1 MDLISFSVPGNL
13 LLMGEYTILEEKG
26 LGLAIA
32 INKRAFFSFKK
43 SDSWRFFSKK
53 KEIDDFSLIEN
64 KNDFVFKMFAYLNQ
78 NYFFNLESFSY
89 DVYIDTSNFFFND
102 GIKKGFG
109 SSAVVAIG
117 IVCGLFLISNATNVV
132 EKDKIFRYC
141 LEAYRHSQGGI
152 GSGYDIA
159 TSIFGG
165 VVKFEGGFTPKY
177 RRLDAVEFN
186 DFYLMQGLQAVKT
199 TTSICEYNKH
209 RDSILDF
216 IFKCNLEMKKLVLS
230 IGSSKSVL
238 IASLKRAKELGL
250 AIGEAIG
257 VSAALPSSLEHL
269 QDKCDLIKA
278 LGAGNETFL
287 VYRPNIRAFDLS
299 KIIPIV
305 LEHES
310 IKFESI
316 KCQG

>member
-13 LLMGEYTILEEKG
+13 LLMGEYTILEESG

-64 KNDFVFKMFAYLNQ
+64 RNDLVFKMFSYLSQ
-78 NYFFNLESFSY
+78 NCFLNLESFAY

-102 GIKKGFG
+102 GTKKGFG

-117 IVCGLFLISNATNVV
+117 IACGLFFICNSTNIVD
-132 EKDKIFRYC
+132 KDEIFKYC
-141 LEAYRHSQGGI
+141 LEAYRHAQGGI

-165 VVKFEGGFTPKY
+165 VIEFEGGFAPKY
-177 RRLDAVEFN
+177 RQLGSLEFN
-186 DFYLMQGLQAVKT
+186 DFYLMRGLQAVKT
-199 TTSICEYNKH
+199 TASIYEYNKH

-216 IFKCNLEMKKLVLS
+216 IFKCNSEMKKLVLS
-230 IGSSKSVL
+230 VSTSKSAL
-238 IASLKRAKELGL
+238 ISSLRRAKELGL

-257 VSAALPSSLEHL
+257 VSAALPSSFEHL
-269 QDKCDLIKA
+269 QDQCDLIKA

-287 VYRPNIRAFDLS
+287 VFRPNIKAFDLS

-310 IKFESI
+310 IKFESE
-316 KCQG
+316 KC

>member
-13 LLMGEYTILEEKG
+13 LLMGEYTILEERG

-53 KEIDDFSLIEN
+53 KEMDDFSLIEN
-64 KNDFVFKMFAYLNQ
+64 RNDFVFKMFAYLNQ
-78 NYFFNLESFSY
+78 NCFFNPESFAY

-102 GIKKGFG
+102 GTKKGFG

-117 IVCGLFLISNATNVV
+117 IVCGLFFIYNATNVV
-132 EKDKIFRYC
+132 EKSEIFKYC

-165 VVKFEGGFTPKY
+165 VVEFEGGFAPKC
-177 RRLDAVEFN
+177 RQLNAVEFN

-199 TTSICEYNKH
+199 TDSIYEYNKH

-216 IFKCNLEMKKLVLS
+216 ILKCNSEMNKLVLNVC
-230 IGSSKSVL
+230 SSKSAL
-238 IASLKRAKELGL
+238 ISSLRKAKELGL
-250 AIGEAIG
+250 AIGAAIG
-257 VSAALPSSLEHL
+257 VPAALPPSFAHL
-269 QDKCDLIKA
+269 QYQCDLIKA

-287 VYRPNIRAFDLS
+287 VYKPNIEAFDLP

-310 IKFESI
+310 IKFESG
-316 KCQG
+316 KC

>member
-1 MDLISFSVPGNL
+1 MDLIRFSVPGNL

-43 SDSWRFFSKK
+43 SHSWRFLSKK

-64 KNDFVFKMFAYLNQ
+64 RNDFVFKMFVYLSQ
-78 NYFFNLESFSY
+78 NCFLNLENFAY

-102 GIKKGFG
+102 GTKKGFG

-117 IVCGLFLISNATNVV
+117 IACGLFLIYNDTNVID
-132 EKDKIFRYC
+132 KDKIFKYC

-152 GSGYDIA
+152 GSGYDIV

-165 VVKFEGGFTPKY
+165 VIEFEGGFNPKS
-177 RRLDAVEFN
+177 RQLKALEFN
-186 DFYLMQGLQAVKT
+186 DFYLMQGLQAIKT
-199 TTSICEYNKH
+199 TESIFKYNKH

-216 IFKCNLEMKKLVLS
+216 ILKCNLKMKKLVLNVS
-230 IGSSKSVL
+230 NSKSEL
-238 IASLKRAKELGL
+238 ITSLRRAKELGL
-250 AIGEAIG
+250 AIGEVIG
-257 VSAALPSSLEHL
+257 VSAALPASFDHL
-269 QDKCDLIKA
+269 VNQCDLIKA

-287 VYRPNIRAFDLS
+287 VYRPNIKAFDLS
-299 KIIPIV
+299 KIVPIV
-305 LEHES
+305 LEHEG
-310 IKFESI
+310 IKFESD
-316 KCQG
+316 KF

>member
-53 KEIDDFSLIEN
+53 KKIDDFSLIEN
-64 KNDFVFKMFAYLNQ
+64 RNDFVFKMFSYLSQ
-78 NYFFNLESFSY
+78 NCFFNLDSFAY
-89 DVYIDTSNFFFND
+89 DIYIDTSNFFFND
-102 GIKKGFG
+102 GIKRGFG

-117 IVCGLFLISNATNVV
+117 IVCGLFLIYNATNVV
-132 EKDKIFRYC
+132 DKVKIFKYC

-165 VVKFEGGFTPKY
+165 VIEFEGGFDPKC
-177 RRLDAVEFN
+177 RQLGALEFN
-186 DFYLMQGLQAVKT
+186 DFYLMRGLQAVKT
-199 TTSICEYNKH
+199 TTSIYKYNKH

-216 IFKCNLEMKKLVLS
+216 ILKCNLEMKKLVLNVRNS
-230 IGSSKSVL
+230 NSALISSL
-238 IASLKRAKELGL
+238 RRAKELGL

-257 VSAALPSSLEHL
+257 VSAALSSGFDHL
-269 QDKCDLIKA
+269 LGQCDLIKA

-287 VYRPNIRAFDLS
+287 VYRPNIKAFDLS

-305 LEHES
+305 LEHEG
-310 IKFESI
+310 IKLESDE
-316 KCQG
+316 C

>member
-64 KNDFVFKMFAYLNQ
+64 RNDFVFKMFAYLSQ
-78 NYFFNLESFSY
+78 NCFFNLESFAY
-89 DVYIDTSNFFFND
+89 DVYIDTSDFFFND
-102 GIKKGFG
+102 GTKKGFG

-117 IVCGLFLISNATNVV
+117 IVFGLFLIHNSTNVV
-132 EKDKIFRYC
+132 EKDEIFKYC

-159 TSIFGG
+159 ASIFGG
-165 VVKFEGGFTPKY
+165 VIEFEGGFAPKC
-177 RRLDAVEFN
+177 RQLDFVEFN
-186 DFYLMQGLQAVKT
+186 DFYLMQGLQAIKT
-199 TTSICEYNKH
+199 TTSIYEYNKH

-216 IFKCNLEMKKLVLS
+216 ILKCNLEMKKLVLS
-230 IGSSKSVL
+230 VDGSKSTL
-238 IASLKRAKELGL
+238 ISSLKRAKELGL

-257 VSAALPSSLEHL
+257 VPASLPPSFEHL
-269 QDKCDLIKA
+269 QDQCDLIKA

-287 VYRPNIRAFDLS
+287 VYRPNIKAFYLP

-310 IKFESI
+310 IKFEND
-316 KCQG
+316 KC

>member
-13 LLMGEYTILEEKG
+13 LLMGEYAILEEKG

-64 KNDFVFKMFAYLNQ
+64 RSDFVFKMFAYLSQ
-78 NYFFNLESFSY
+78 NCFFNLGNFAY

-102 GIKKGFG
+102 GTKKGFG

-117 IVCGLFLISNATNVV
+117 IACGLFLVHNATNVV
-132 EKDKIFRYC
+132 EKGEIFKYC

-165 VVKFEGGFTPKY
+165 VIEFEGGFNPKC
-177 RRLDAVEFN
+177 RQLGGVGFN
-186 DFYLMQGLQAVKT
+186 NFYLMQGLQAIKT

-216 IFKCNLEMKKLVLS
+216 ILKCNLEMKKLVLNVS
-230 IGSSKSVL
+230 NSKSAL
-238 IASLKRAKELGL
+238 ISSLRRAKELGL

-257 VSAALPSSLEHL
+257 VSAALPSSFDYLL
-269 QDKCDLIKA
+269 GQCDLIKA

-287 VYRPNIRAFDLS
+287 VYRPNIEAFDLS

-305 LEHES
+305 LEHEG
-310 IKFESI
+310 IKFESN
-316 KCQG
+316 KC

>member
-53 KEIDDFSLIEN
+53 RKIDDFSLIEN
-64 KNDFVFKMFAYLNQ
+64 RNDFVFKMFSYLSQ
-78 NYFFNLESFSY
+78 KCFFNLDSFAY
-89 DVYIDTSNFFFND
+89 DIYIDTSNFFFND
-102 GIKKGFG
+102 GIKRGFG

-117 IVCGLFLISNATNVV
+117 IVCGLFLIYNAANVV
-132 EKDKIFRYC
+132 DKVEIFKYC

-165 VVKFEGGFTPKY
+165 VIEFEGGFNPKC
-177 RRLDAVEFN
+177 RQLGALEFN
-186 DFYLMQGLQAVKT
+186 DFYLMRGLQAVKT
-199 TTSICEYNKH
+199 TTSIYKYNKH

-216 IFKCNLEMKKLVLS
+216 ILKCNLEMKKLVLNVS
-230 IGSSKSVL
+230 NSNSALISSL
-238 IASLKRAKELGL
+238 RRAKELGL

-257 VSAALPSSLEHL
+257 VSAALPSDFDHL
-269 QDKCDLIKA
+269 LGQCDLIKA

-287 VYRPNIRAFDLS
+287 VYRPNIKAFDLS

-305 LEHES
+305 LEHEG
-310 IKFESI
+310 IKFESDE
-316 KCQG
+316 C

>member
-1 MDLISFSVPGNL
+1 MDLINFSVPGNL
-13 LLMGEYTILEEKG
+13 LLMGEYAILEEKG

-53 KEIDDFSLIEN
+53 KEIDDFTLIEN
-64 KNDFVFKMFAYLNQ
+64 RSDFVFKMFSYLSQ
-78 NYFFNLESFSY
+78 NCFFNLERSAY

-102 GIKKGFG
+102 GTKKGFG

-117 IVCGLFLISNATNVV
+117 IVCGFFLINNATNVV
-132 EKDKIFRYC
+132 EKDEIFKYC

-165 VVKFEGGFTPKY
+165 IIEFEGGSIPKC
-177 RRLDAVEFN
+177 RQLGAIEFN
-186 DFYLMQGLQAVKT
+186 DFYLLRGLQAVKT
-199 TTSICEYNKH
+199 TDSIYEYNKH
-209 RDSILDF
+209 RDYILDF
-216 IFKCNLEMKKLVLS
+216 ILKCNLEMRKLILS
-230 IGSSKSVL
+230 IGNSKSEL
-238 IASLKRAKELGL
+238 ISSLKRAKELGL

-257 VSAALPSSLEHL
+257 VSAALSPSFEHL
-269 QDKCDLIKA
+269 KDQCDLIKA

-287 VYRPNIRAFDLS
+287 VYRPNLKAFDLS
-299 KIIPIV
+299 KIIPIF
-305 LEHES
+305 LEPEG
-310 IKFESI
+310 IKFESD
-316 KCQG
+316 KC

>member
-13 LLMGEYTILEEKG
+13 LLMGEYSILEEKG

-43 SDSWRFFSKK
+43 SNSWRFFSKK

-64 KNDFVFKMFAYLNQ
+64 RNDFVFKMFNYLSR

-102 GIKKGFG
+102 GTKKGFG

-117 IVCGLFLISNATNVV
+117 IVFGLFLIYNTANIIN
-132 EKDKIFRYC
+132 KDEIFKCC
-141 LEAYRHSQGGI
+141 LEAYRYSQGGI

-165 VVKFEGGFTPKY
+165 VIEFEGGVNPKS
-177 RRLDAVEFN
+177 RQLGVLEFN
-186 DFYLMQGLQAVKT
+186 DFYLMRGLQAVKT

-216 IFKCNLEMKKLVLS
+216 ILKYNLEMKKLVLS
-230 IGSSKSVL
+230 ACSSKSAL
-238 IASLKRAKELGL
+238 ISNLRRAKELGL

-257 VSAALPSSLEHL
+257 VSAALPSSFKHF
-269 QDKCDLIKA
+269 QDQCDLIKA

-287 VYRPNIRAFDLS
+287 VYRPNIEAFDLS

-310 IKFESI
+310 IKFESN
-316 KCQG
+316 KC

>member
-1 MDLISFSVPGNL
+1 MDLINFSVPGNL

-64 KNDFVFKMFAYLNQ
+64 RNDFVFKMFSYLNQ
-78 NYFFNLESFSY
+78 NYFLNLENFAY

-102 GIKKGFG
+102 GTKKGFG

-117 IVCGLFLISNATNVV
+117 IACGLFLIYNSTNVV
-132 EKDKIFRYC
+132 NKGEIFKYC

-165 VVKFEGGFTPKY
+165 VVEFEGGVNPKC
-177 RRLDAVEFN
+177 RQLDALEFN
-186 DFYLMQGLQAVKT
+186 DFYLMRGLQTIKT
-199 TTSICEYNKH
+199 TESIFKYKKYRN
-209 RDSILDF
+209 SILDF
-216 IFKCNLEMKKLVLS
+216 ILKCNLEMKKLVLS
-230 IGSSKSVL
+230 VSSSKSTL
-238 IASLKRAKELGL
+238 ISSLRRAKELGF

-257 VSAALPSSLEHL
+257 VSAALPSNFGYLL
-269 QDKCDLIKA
+269 GQCDFIKA

-287 VYRPNIRAFDLS
+287 VYRPNIKAFDLL

-305 LEHES
+305 LEHEG
-310 IKFESI
+310 IKFESD
-316 KCQG
+316 KC

>member
-32 INKRAFFSFKK
+32 IDKRAFFSFKK

-53 KEIDDFSLIEN
+53 KKIDDFSLIESR
-64 KNDFVFKMFAYLNQ
+64 NDFVFKMFEYLNQ
-78 NYFFNLESFSY
+78 NYFFNLESIAY

-102 GIKKGFG
+102 GTKKGFG

-117 IVCGLFLISNATNVV
+117 IVCGLFLIYNVTNVV
-132 EKDKIFRYC
+132 DKGEIFKYC

-165 VVKFEGGFTPKY
+165 AIEFEGGFTPKC
-177 RRLDAVEFN
+177 RQLGVVEFD

-199 TTSICEYNKH
+199 TDSIYEYNKH

-216 IFKCNLEMKKLVLS
+216 ILKCNLEMKKLVS
-230 IGSSKSVL
+230 SVGSSKSAL
-238 IASLKRAKELGL
+238 ISSLRRAKELGL

-257 VSAALPSSLEHL
+257 VSATLPPSFEHL
-269 QDKCDLIKA
+269 RYQCDLIKA

-287 VYRPNIRAFDLS
+287 VYRPNIKAFDLS

-305 LEHES
+305 LERES
-310 IKFESI
+310 IKFESD
-316 KCQG
+316 KC

>member
-43 SDSWRFFSKK
+43 SDFWRFFSKK

-64 KNDFVFKMFAYLNQ
+64 RDDFVFKMFSYLSQ
-78 NYFFNLESFSY
+78 KYFFNLESFAY

-102 GIKKGFG
+102 GTKKGFG

-117 IVCGLFLISNATNVV
+117 IVCGLFLIYNSTNVV
-132 EKDKIFRYC
+132 DKGEIFKYC
-141 LEAYRHSQGGI
+141 LEAYRHSQGGM

-165 VVKFEGGFTPKY
+165 VVEFEGGFTPKC
-177 RRLDAVEFN
+177 RQLGIVKLD
-186 DFYLMQGLQAVKT
+186 DFYLMQGLKAVKT
-199 TTSICEYNKH
+199 TASICEYNKH
-209 RDSILDF
+209 RNSILDL
-216 IFKCNLEMKKLVLS
+216 ILKCNLEVKKLVLS
-230 IGSSKSVL
+230 VGTSNSKLISSL
-238 IASLKRAKELGL
+238 RRAKELGL
-250 AIGEAIG
+250 EIGEAIG
-257 VSAALPSSLEHL
+257 VSAALPSNFEHL
-269 QDKCDLIKA
+269 RDQCDLIKA

-287 VYRPNIRAFDLS
+287 VYRPNIKAFDLS

-310 IKFESI
+310 IKFESN
-316 KCQG
+316 KC

>member
-1 MDLISFSVPGNL
+1 MDLINFSVPGNL
-13 LLMGEYTILEEKG
+13 LLMGEYAILEEKG

-43 SDSWRFFSKK
+43 SDSWRFFSKN
-53 KEIDDFSLIEN
+53 KEIDDFFLIED

-78 NYFFNLESFSY
+78 NCFFNLERFAY

-102 GIKKGFG
+102 GTKKGFG

-117 IVCGLFLISNATNVV
+117 IVCGLFLIYNATNIF
-132 EKDKIFRYC
+132 DKGEIFKYC

-165 VVKFEGGFTPKY
+165 VIEFEGGFAPKC
-177 RRLDAVEFN
+177 RQLDFIEFN
-186 DFYLMQGLQAVKT
+186 DFYLLRGLQSVKT
-199 TTSICEYNKH
+199 TASIYEYNKH

-216 IFKCNLEMKKLVLS
+216 IWKYNSEIKKLVS
-230 IGSSKSVL
+230 SVNSSKSSL
-238 IASLKRAKELGL
+238 ISSLKIAKELGL

-257 VSAALPSSLEHL
+257 VSAALPPSFEHL
-269 QDKCDLIKA
+269 QDQCDLIKA

-287 VYRPNIRAFDLS
+287 VYRPNIKAFNLS

-305 LEHES
+305 LERES
-310 IKFESI
+310 IKFESN
-316 KCQG
+316 KC

>member
-64 KNDFVFKMFAYLNQ
+64 RNDFIFKMFSYLNQ
-78 NYFFNLESFSY
+78 NCFFDLDRFAY

-102 GIKKGFG
+102 GTKKGFG

-117 IVCGLFLISNATNVV
+117 IVCGLFLIYNSANVV
-132 EKDKIFRYC
+132 QKGEIFKYC

-165 VVKFEGGFTPKY
+165 VIEFEGGSTPKC
-177 RRLDAVEFN
+177 RQLRALEFN
-186 DFYLMQGLQAVKT
+186 DFYLMRGLQAVKT
-199 TTSICEYNKH
+199 TDSIYEYNKH

-216 IFKCNLEMKKLVLS
+216 ILKCNLEMRKLVLS
-230 IGSSKSVL
+230 ISNSKSAL
-238 IASLKRAKELGL
+238 ISSLRRAKELGL
-250 AIGEAIG
+250 AIGEVIG
-257 VSAALPSSLEHL
+257 VSAALSPSFEHL
-269 QDKCDLIKA
+269 QDQCDLIKA

-287 VYRPNIRAFDLS
+287 VYRPNLKAFDLS

-305 LEHES
+305 LEPEG
-310 IKFESI
+310 IKFESD
-316 KCQG
+316 KC

>member
-13 LLMGEYTILEEKG
+13 LLMGEYTILEERG
-26 LGLAIA
+26 LGVAIA
-32 INKRAFFSFKK
+32 INKRAFFLFKK

-53 KEIDDFSLIEN
+53 KEMDDFSLIEN
-64 KNDFVFKMFAYLNQ
+64 RNDFVFKMFAYLNQ
-78 NYFFNLESFSY
+78 NCFFNLESFAY

-102 GIKKGFG
+102 GTKKGFG

-117 IVCGLFLISNATNVV
+117 IVCGLFFIYNATNVV
-132 EKDKIFRYC
+132 EKSEIFKYC

-165 VVKFEGGFTPKY
+165 VVEFEGGFAPKC
-177 RRLDAVEFN
+177 RQLNAVEFN

-199 TTSICEYNKH
+199 TDSIYEYNKH

-216 IFKCNLEMKKLVLS
+216 ILKCNSEMKKLVLNV
-230 IGSSKSVL
+230 GSSKSAL
-238 IASLKRAKELGL
+238 ISSLRKAKELGL
-250 AIGEAIG
+250 AIGAAIG
-257 VSAALPSSLEHL
+257 VPAALPPSFAHL
-269 QDKCDLIKA
+269 QYQCDLIKA

-287 VYRPNIRAFDLS
+287 VYKPNIEAFDLP

-310 IKFESI
+310 IKFESG
-316 KCQG
+316 KC

>member
-64 KNDFVFKMFAYLNQ
+64 RNDFVFKMFAYLSQ
-78 NYFFNLESFSY
+78 NYFSNLESFSY

-102 GIKKGFG
+102 GTKKGFG

-117 IVCGLFLISNATNVV
+117 IVCGLFLIYNATNVV
-132 EKDKIFRYC
+132 DKVEIFKYC

-165 VVKFEGGFTPKY
+165 VVEFEGGFNPKF
-177 RRLDAVEFN
+177 RQLSAVKFN
-186 DFYLMQGLQAVKT
+186 DFYLMQGLRAVKT

-216 IFKCNLEMKKLVLS
+216 ILKCNLEMKKLVLS
-230 IGSSKSVL
+230 VSSSKSEL
-238 IASLKRAKELGL
+238 ISSLRRAKELGL

-257 VSAALPSSLEHL
+257 VSAALPSSFNHL
-269 QDKCDLIKA
+269 LGQCDLIKA

-287 VYRPNIRAFDLS
+287 VYRPNIEAFDLS

-305 LEHES
+305 LEYEG
-310 IKFESI
+310 IKFEI
-316 KCQG
+316 DKC